1 MPRLRTAWNEIGVLL
16 APITDAEG
24 LAQAT
29 DNLEHL
35 LNEIGENVEHPL
47 GGLAQLLI
55 ERITAYEAQMF
66 PIPDADPAEM
76 LAFYLQQR
84 QITQEEVTIGI
95 GITQSVLSRLLNRKR
110 PFTAEHARVL
120 GAFFKTNPVV
130 FI

>member
-1 MPRLRTAWNEIGVLL
+1 MTLNIPKLRTAWNEIGVLL

-29 DNLEHL
+29 DKLEHL
-35 LNEIGENVEHPL
+35 LNEIGENAEHPL

-66 PIPDADPAEM
+66 PIPGADPAEM

-84 QITQEEVTIGI
+84 QIAQEEVATGT

-110 PFTAEHARVL
+110 LFTADHARVL
-120 GAFFKTNPVV
+120 GAFF
-130 FI
+130 